1 MKIKNIKLFKEKCY
15 IDGNWI
21 DSNDKKTIDVNNPS
35 SLEIIGNVP
44 KCGTD
49 ETKLA
54 IEAANK
60 ALSDW
65 KSKTAKE
72 RSTLLRYWFELIMLN
87 QEDLAKIM
95 TIEQGKP
102 INESRGEIVYG
113 ASFIELYAEEAKRV
127 YGETIPDPLP
137 DRRIV
142 VIKQPIGV
150 VAAIT
155 PWNFPSSMIA
165 RKAGPALAV
174 GCTIVIKPASQTP
187 YSALALGVLAEEA
200 GIPKGVI
207 NIVTGSAKEIGLE
220 LSTNPIVKKLSF
232 TGSTEIGKILL
243 AQSASTVKKVSMELG
258 GHAPFII
265 FEDANIDN
273 AINGILLS
281 IFSASGQSCVAGSRL
296 LIQDSIYDEVLQRV
310 TKRVAEIRIGDPFD
324 DDSQMGPLATRA
336 QVENIESSV
345 AKSIEMGG
353 RLVCGGRRPP
363 QFDNESLYYEPTII
377 ECPDMS
383 IEVAHKEM
391 FGPVVSVLK
400 FRDEQEAIEIAND
413 TVYGLASGVFTTD
426 IGRGIRM
433 SQAIRAGIV
442 WINTYRAVSP
452 MAPFGGFKDSGHGR
466 ESGLEAVNDYTRE
479 KTVWINTS
487 VEPIDDPFRMQ

>member
-1 MKIKNIKLFKEKCY
+1 MKIQNQKLFQNKCY

-21 DSNDKKTIDVNNPS
+21 YSNNKQTIAVNNPA

-54 IEAANK
+54 IEAANN
-60 ALSDW
+60 ALPDW
-65 KSKTAKE
+65 KAKTAKE
-72 RSTLLRYWFELIMLN
+72 RSILLRKWFDLIMLN
-87 QEDLAKIM
+87 QEDLANIM

-102 INESRGEIVYG
+102 INESRGEIGYG
-113 ASFIELYAEEAKRV
+113 ASFIELYAEEGKRV

-155 PWNFPSSMIA
+155 PWNFPSSMIT

-200 GIPKGVI
+200 EIPKGVI

-232 TGSTEIGKILL
+232 TGSTEVGKILL

-258 GHAPFII
+258 GHAPFIV
-265 FEDANIDN
+265 FEDADIDEAVIGAMQSKFRN
-273 AINGILLS
+273 TGQTCVCANR
-281 IFSASGQSCVAGSRL
+281 IFAHEN
-296 LIQDSIYDEVLQRV
+296 IYDEFVKKFTEAV
-310 TKRVAEIRIGDPFD
+310 TKIKVGNGMEEDVV
-324 DDSQMGPLATRA
+324 SGPLIDEYSLAKVKEH
-336 QVENIESSV
+336 VEDAVNTG
-345 AKSIEMGG
+345 AKIAIGG
-353 RLVCGGRRPP
+353 GMHSLGGNFY
-363 QFDNESLYYEPTII
+363 QPTILSHVTTKAKI
-377 ECPDMS
+377 TYE
-383 IEVAHKEM
+383 ET
-391 FGPVVSVLK
+391 FGPVAPVYK
-400 FRDEQEAIEIAND
+400 FSTEEEVIKMAND
-413 TVYGLASGVFTTD
+413 TPYGLASYFYSRD
-426 IGRGIRM
+426 IGRIWRVAEALEYGM
-433 SQAIRAGIV
+433 VGV
-442 WINTYRAVSP
+442 NTGLTSKAEI
-452 MAPFGGFKDSGHGR
+452 PFGGVK
-466 ESGLEAVNDYTRE
+466 ESGLGRE
-479 KTVWINTS
+479 GSRFGLDEYLEIKYINMAG
-487 VEPIDDPFRMQ
+487 I